1 MPCCHG
7 HPEVVLLAE
16 GWASSEVGLCEGEEG
31 CSDTTG
37 CLERSPS
44 QEECKGV
51 WEGREVGGGCVG
63 REGGKKE
70 GGAGR
75 QGCVGGE
82 GEGCVGGEGGRMEE
96 KEGGGV
102 GRGERLVCILVSDN
116 TKIVM
121 H

>member
-16 GWASSEVGLCEGEEG
+16 GWASSEVRLCEGEEG

-75 QGCVGGE
+75 KDGGD
-82 GEGCVGGEGGRMEE
+82 GGGRNGR
-96 KEGGGV
+96 GGGV

>member
-51 WEGREVGGGCVG
+51 WEGRGGRRGEGVLDG
-63 REGGKKE
+63 REERRKGV
-70 GGAGR
+70 
-75 QGCVGGE
+75 Q
-82 GEGCVGGEGGRMEE
+82 GGRMVEM
-96 KEGGGV
+96 EG
-102 GRGERLVCILVSDN
+102 
-116 TKIVM
+116 
-121 H
+121 

>member
-7 HPEVVLLAE
+7 HPEVVSLAE
-16 GWASSEVGLCEGEEG
+16 GRASSEGRLCEGEEG

-51 WEGREVGGGCVG
+51 WEGREEGGGCVG
-63 REGGKKE
+63 WEGGKKE

-75 QGCVGGE
+75 KDGGD
-82 GEGCVGGEGGRMEE
+82 GGGRNGR
-96 KEGGGV
+96 GGGV